1 MAQCVFSNRAS
12 LRLQTCAKCFKQLSK
27 TQLLNYRTNN
37 TCIDV
42 SQYRALTKIYSH
54 SRSWDHQHT
63 SYVNVKQKQLR
74 YASTDVSKENRFLYR
89 GDLKDANRILV
100 KLGSAVVTRED
111 ECGLALGRLASIVEQ
126 VFDYSLNR
134 MKRTVRTLSYPV
146 GVANIRSTLPCLNPI
161 VSIFDNEQSF

>member
-1 MAQCVFSNRAS
+1 
-12 LRLQTCAKCFKQLSK
+12 
-27 TQLLNYRTNN
+27 
-37 TCIDV
+37 
-42 SQYRALTKIYSH
+42 LTIYSH
-54 SRSWDHQHT
+54 SRSWDNQHT

-126 VFDYSLNR
+126 VFDYSINGI
-134 MKRTVRTLSYPV
+134 KRTVRTLF
-146 GVANIRSTLPCLNPI
+146 IRLMGQTLEVPYLASTL